1 MIFDLLNDLNQDC
14 SFVEKINE
22 SSYVESITSNTTAST
37 ATASTASST
46 TASTATASIASSTTA
61 SSTTTTTSSPSK
73 FYHNLVTCIISEFDP
88 MFQTLNENEQK
99 LYLSQKIMEIC
110 SKIDESDSFYSDYG
124 FNGKLMKPHLIQQG
138 LQMHEKRINH
148 ISSVY
153 YLNEFYKKHFVI
165 THQNI
170 AYETTLKNYPKVYL
184 SIQGNHGNKV
194 KIGDEMITKGNLN
207 DLFDKIHLVNDIKKE
222 MKAVYKMFL
231 EPISKYKIDDLKIIA
246 LDCNLSLKAV
256 PLNKNKNKSQLYDEI
271 NLYKLN
277 E

>member
-22 SSYVESITSNTTAST
+22 SSYVESITSKDTSTPTTL
-37 ATASTASST
+37 SST
-46 TASTATASIASSTTA
+46 TLS
-61 SSTTTTTSSPSK
+61 SK
-73 FYHNLVTCIISEFDP
+73 FYHNLVTCIVSEFDP

-99 LYLSQKIMEIC
+99 TYLSQKIMEIC
-110 SKIDESDSFYSDYG
+110 SKIDESDNFYYNYG
-124 FNGKLMKPHLIQQG
+124 FNEKIMKSHLIQQG
-138 LQMHEKRINH
+138 LQMHEKKVNH

-170 AYETTLKNYPKVYL
+170 AYETTLKNYPRVYV

-194 KIGDEMITKGNLN
+194 KICDEKEFNKGNLN

-222 MKAVYKMFL
+222 MKSVYKMFL
-231 EPISKYKIDDLKIIA
+231 DPISKYKIDDLKGIA
-246 LDCNLSLKAV
+246 QDCNLSLKEG
-256 PLNKNKNKSQLYDEI
+256 PKNKNKSQLYEEI

>member
-22 SSYVESITSNTTAST
+22 SSYVESVTTNTTNT
-37 ATASTASST
+37 MT
-46 TASTATASIASSTTA
+46 TLALS
-61 SSTTTTTSSPSK
+61 SK
-73 FYHNLVTCIISEFDP
+73 FYRNLVSCIISEYDP
-88 MFQTLNENEQK
+88 IFQTLNENEQK
-99 LYLSQKIMEIC
+99 IYLSQKIMEIC
-110 SKIDESDSFYSDYG
+110 SKIDESDSFYHNYG
-124 FNGKLMKPHLIQQG
+124 FNEKVMKSHLIQQG
-138 LQMHEKRINH
+138 LQMHEKKVNH

-165 THQNI
+165 VHQNI

-184 SIQGNHGNKV
+184 SIQGKV
-194 KIGDEMITKGNLN
+194 RIIDEVLTKGNLN

-222 MKAVYKMFL
+222 MKSVYKMFL
-231 EPISKYKIDDLKIIA
+231 EPISKYKIDDLKGIA
-246 LDCNLSLKAV
+246 SECNLSLKDGKG
-256 PLNKNKNKSQLYDEI
+256 KNKVKGQLYEEI

>member
-22 SSYVESITSNTTAST
+22 SSYVESITSKDTSTPTTL
-37 ATASTASST
+37 SST
-46 TASTATASIASSTTA
+46 TLSSTTL
-61 SSTTTTTSSPSK
+61 SSK
-73 FYHNLVTCIISEFDP
+73 FYHNLVTCIVSEFDP

-99 LYLSQKIMEIC
+99 TYLSQKIMEIC
-110 SKIDESDSFYSDYG
+110 SKIDESDNFYHDYG
-124 FNGKLMKPHLIQQG
+124 FNEKIMKSHLIQMG
-138 LQMHEKRINH
+138 LQTHEKKINH

-165 THQNI
+165 IHQNI

-184 SIQGNHGNKV
+184 SIQGNRV
-194 KIGDEMITKGNLN
+194 KIIDETEFNKGNLN

-222 MKAVYKMFL
+222 MKSVYKMFL
-231 EPISKYKIDDLKIIA
+231 DPISKYKIDDLKTIA
-246 LDCNLSLKAV
+246 QDCNLSLKDD
-256 PLNKNKNKSQLYDEI
+256 PLGKNKNKNKSQLYKEI

-277 E
+277 H

>member
-22 SSYVESITSNTTAST
+22 SSYVESVESVESITTP
-37 ATASTASST
+37 
-46 TASTATASIASSTTA
+46 
-61 SSTTTTTSSPSK
+61 TTTTSAPAK

-99 LYLSQKIMEIC
+99 TYLSQKIMEIC
-110 SKIDESDSFYSDYG
+110 SKIDESDNFYHNYG
-124 FNGKLMKPHLIQQG
+124 FNEKIMKSHLIQQG
-138 LQMHEKRINH
+138 LQVHDKKMNH

-184 SIQGNHGNKV
+184 SIQGIQGNHGKKV
-194 KIGDEMITKGNLN
+194 KITDEKEFNKGNLN
-207 DLFDKIHLVNDIKKE
+207 DLFDKINLQNDIKKE
-222 MKAVYKMFL
+222 MKAVYKMYL
-231 EPISKYKIDDLKIIA
+231 DPISKYKIDDLKKIA
-246 LDCNLSLKAV
+246 SECNLSLKDGKG
-256 PLNKNKNKSQLYDEI
+256 KNKNKSQLYEEI

>member
-22 SSYVESITSNTTAST
+22 SSYVESITSNTTVP
-37 ATASTASST
+37 STASST
-46 TASTATASIASSTTA
+46 TTA
-61 SSTTTTTSSPSK
+61 SSTPSK

-88 MFQTLNENEQK
+88 MFQTLNESEQK

-110 SKIDESDSFYSDYG
+110 SKIDESNTFYHDYG
-124 FNGKLMKPHLIQQG
+124 FNEKIMKPHLIQQG
-138 LQMHEKRINH
+138 LQMHEKKINH

-153 YLNEFYKKHFVI
+153 YLNEFYKKHFVV

-170 AYETTLKNYPKVYL
+170 AYETTLKNYPKIYL
-184 SIQGNHGNKV
+184 SIQGNRV
-194 KIGDEMITKGNLN
+194 KIGDEMITKGNMN

-222 MKAVYKMFL
+222 MKSVYKMFL
-231 EPISKYKIDDLKIIA
+231 EPISKYKIDDLKGIA
-246 LDCNLSLKAV
+246 SECNLSLKDGKG
-256 PLNKNKNKSQLYDEI
+256 KNKVKGQLYEEI

>member
-22 SSYVESITSNTTAST
+22 SSYVESVESVTTNTTNT
-37 ATASTASST
+37 MT
-46 TASTATASIASSTTA
+46 TLALS
-61 SSTTTTTSSPSK
+61 SK
-73 FYHNLVTCIISEFDP
+73 FYRNLVSCIISEYDP
-88 MFQTLNENEQK
+88 IFQTLNENEQK
-99 LYLSQKIMEIC
+99 TYLSQKIMEIC
-110 SKIDESDSFYSDYG
+110 SKIDESDTFYHDYG
-124 FNGKLMKPHLIQQG
+124 FNEKVMKSHLIQQG
-138 LQMHEKRINH
+138 FQMHEKKENR

-153 YLNEFYKKHFVI
+153 YLNEFYKQHFVI

-170 AYETTLKNYPKVYL
+170 AYETTLKNYPKIYL

-194 KIGDEMITKGNLN
+194 KIIDEVLTKGNLN

-222 MKAVYKMFL
+222 MKSVYKMFL
-231 EPISKYKIDDLKIIA
+231 DPISKYKIDDLKTIA
-246 LDCNLSLKAV
+246 HDCNLSLKDG
-256 PLNKNKNKSQLYDEI
+256 PKNKNKSQLYEEI

>member
-22 SSYVESITSNTTAST
+22 SDYVEVISTDNATVETIAPTTATT
-37 ATASTASST
+37 AT
-46 TASTATASIASSTTA
+46 TATIPS
-61 SSTTTTTSSPSK
+61 SK
-73 FYHNLVTCIISEFDP
+73 FYHNLVTCILSEFDT
-88 MFQTLNENEQK
+88 MFQTLNENEK
-99 LYLSQKIMEIC
+99 KHYLSQKTMDIC
-110 SKIDESDSFYSDYG
+110 SKIDESDTFYHDYG
-124 FNGKLMKPHLIQQG
+124 FNEKIMKSHLIQQG
-138 LQMHEKRINH
+138 LQTHGKKANH

-153 YLNEFYKKHFVI
+153 YLNEFYKKHFVL

-184 SIQGNHGNKV
+184 SIQGKV
-194 KIGDEMITKGNLN
+194 KITDEILVKGNLN
-207 DLFDKIHLVNDIKKE
+207 DLFDKINLVNDIKKE